1 MPLSFEILGSI
12 RGIEIIASGHGIRD
26 LAVLQKHFGRGNW
39 RKVKGFATVRL
50 ADGRIA
56 EAEVHWYEAHGIGR
70 RWIKIKRYLD

>member
-1 MPLSFEILGSI
+1 
-12 RGIEIIASGHGIRD
+12 
-26 LAVLQKHFGRGNW
+26 VLQKHFGVGNW

-56 EAEVHWYEAHGIGR
+56 EAEIHWYEAHGIGR

>member
-56 EAEVHWYEAHGIGR
+56 EAEIHWYEAHGIGR

>member
-1 MPLSFEILGSI
+1 MPQSFEILGAI
-12 RGIEIIASGHGIRD
+12 RGIEIIATGHGIRD

-56 EAEVHWYEAHGIGR
+56 EAEIHWYEAHGIGR
-70 RWIKIKRYLD
+70 RWIKIKRYID